1 MTALAVAPHRARDV
15 IGRER
20 LHAGLARA
28 LEHGG
33 VAIVA
38 GPGYGKT
45 TLLSEF
51 VTSQGTPY
59 FWCDLADAARPAQP
73 DRGERS
79 PTDALALLERLVDA
93 HPADLDERRL
103 IVIDDLQAV
112 VPGSDLERRVDDL
125 LRRLPPSWRVLV
137 AGRVEP
143 RSPELSRLVQY
154 GSVERLTEDDLTFT
168 PDEVSEFLALDDPGT
183 LSDGRAVEVHAL
195 TGGWPA
201 GVALVKR
208 SPRDASCPDAV
219 ATTVRLT
226 TYRYF
231 AHSVLSTVPPDLRDF
246 LRRTAVLPF
255 LEPSLCD
262 AALGSRDAAQRI
274 AQLVDQHLFV
284 APRPERPDVTRY
296 HDLFHAFLLDELRS
310 AVPAAEERELRV
322 RAATQ
327 LLQSGRVE
335 DAVEQL
341 IEARD
346 WPRLSD
352 LVRHQAQAL
361 IHSGDTATVAR
372 WLDRVPADVIADS
385 PWLLLYRGRCLR
397 LRELPGDLRSAQRR
411 AQLLFA
417 REGNADGRAAA
428 LFEEAK
434 VAELA
439 REPGEAAALCAE
451 ALALVEDPQIR
462 IELLSSSLLYSTM
475 LGRIAEAQAVGREA
489 LTLLAQL
496 DHAGTRANDHAVIKD
511 RLGLAYAY
519 CGDFHRALPL
529 LHEACEL
536 TGSERVSDRTALLT
550 IFHLAYVQV
559 MQGDFDG
566 ALAHLDRADTTAG
579 RLALPVYTRRIR
591 AMRGETLAALGDLA
605 AAEREFRAA
614 DWLSDHWVDVGY
626 FYYRS
631 GRHQEAIDF
640 YEAEVGRASA
650 ASDPVHRAR
659 AQALLG
665 ASMIAVGSIGPGE
678 QILRQAAT
686 AHRALG
692 FGSRLPGIQL
702 HLADLAFSAG
712 RDEAG
717 KRFLTDALAAARAGG
732 AHNFF
737 ALHPAVLH
745 RDLAR
750 AQRLD
755 VEPQFVAA
763 LRRHWPDLAT
773 QAAAKPCAAREGDH
787 HWLVYRDLL
796 GTCPDEQIRDDLA
809 RALERG
815 PVTASGL
822 ATLRSEQRLT
832 WRELQVFIHY
842 YLPGRDRSDDPHAT
856 ERRRLD
862 IAGDLGIAEHTIRH
876 HITQIRTKLG
886 LPSQRGLA
894 VYDWAVAHRIV
905 AS

>member
-1 MTALAVAPHRARDV
+1 MNALAVAPHRARDV

-20 LHAGLARA
+20 LHARLARA

-51 VTSQGTPY
+51 VTSQSTRY
-59 FWCDLADAARPAQP
+59 FWCDLADAVRPAQP
-73 DRGERS
+73 DRGAGS
-79 PTDALALLERLVDA
+79 PTDALTLLERLVDA
-93 HPADLDERRL
+93 HPTDLDEPRL
-103 IVIDDLQAV
+103 IVVDDLQAV

-137 AGRVEP
+137 ASRVEP
-143 RSPELSRLVQY
+143 SSSELSRLVQY
-154 GSVERLTEDDLTFT
+154 GAVERLTEDDLTFT
-168 PDEVSEFLALDDPGT
+168 PDEVTEFLTSDDPGT
-183 LSDGRAVEVHAL
+183 VADGRAAEVHAL

-208 SPRDASCPDAV
+208 SPQDASSPHPV
-219 ATTVRLT
+219 TTTVRLT

-231 AHSVLSTVPPDLRDF
+231 AHSVLGTVPPDVRDF
-246 LRRTAVLPF
+246 LRRTSVLPF
-255 LEPSLCD
+255 LDPSLCD
-262 AALGSRDAAQRI
+262 AVLGSRDAAQRI
-274 AQLVDQHLFV
+274 AQLVDRHLFV
-284 APRPERPDVTRY
+284 APRPERPDVTCY
-296 HDLFHAFLLDELRS
+296 HDLFRDFLLDELRS
-310 AVPAAEERELRV
+310 TAPAAEERELRV
-322 RAATQ
+322 RAATH
-327 LLQSGRVE
+327 LLQSGRVD

-341 IEARD
+341 IEASD

-352 LVRHQAQAL
+352 VVRHQAQAL
-361 IHSGDTATVAR
+361 IHSGDTATVVR

-397 LRELPGDLRSAQRR
+397 LREMPGDLRSAQRR

-434 VAELA
+434 AAELA

-451 ALALVEDPQIR
+451 ALTLVEDPQIR

-489 LTLLAQL
+489 LTLLSQL

-550 IFHLAYVQV
+550 TYHLAYVQV

-566 ALAHLDRADTTAG
+566 ALAHLDQAAAIAD
-579 RLALPVYTRRIR
+579 RLALPIYARRIQ
-591 AMRGETLAALGDLA
+591 ATRGETLAALGDVA

-614 DWLSDHWVDVGY
+614 DWLSDNWVDVGY

-631 GRHQEAIDF
+631 GRHKEAIDF

-665 ASMIAVGSIGPGE
+665 ASMIAVGSIGAGE

-686 AHRALG
+686 AYRTLG

-702 HLADLAFSAG
+702 HLADIAFSAG
-712 RDEAG
+712 RDDAG
-717 KRFLTDALAAARAGG
+717 KRFLADALGAARVGG
-732 AHNFF
+732 AYNFF
-737 ALHPAVLH
+737 ALHPAVLD
-745 RDLAR
+745 RDLVQ
-750 AQRLD
+750 AQRLGM
-755 VEPQFVAA
+755 EPEFVAA
-763 LRRHWPDLAT
+763 LRRHWPDLVN
-773 QAAAKPCAAREGDH
+773 QAAAKPHATMDGDH

-796 GTCPDEQIRDDLA
+796 GACADALIRDDLA
-809 RALERG
+809 QALERG
-815 PVTASGL
+815 QVTAAGL
-822 ATLRSEQRLT
+822 AALRSEHQLT

-842 YLPGRDRSDDPHAT
+842 YLPGRDRSGDPDAT

-862 IAGDLGIAEHTIRH
+862 VARDLGIAEHTIRH

-886 LPSQRGLA
+886 LPNQRGLA
-894 VYDWAVAHRIV
+894 IYDWAVAHRIV
-905 AS
+905 AG